1 MSRSLSREAIESRR
15 RAARASA
22 RARRQIARESIVVAI
37 KIVPA
42 HELSAEQL
50 AAWRSFW
57 RAILAAA
64 PELPAGDE
72 AEGGER

>member
-1 MSRSLSREAIESRR
+1 MSRRLSAEAIASRR

-42 HELSAEQL
+42 HELSPEQL
-50 AAWRSFW
+50 AVWRSFW
-57 RAILAAA
+57 RAVLAAE
-64 PELPAGDE
+64 PDLPGDDE
-72 AEGGER
+72 AEGGEQ